1 MDEASGKPYWHDGK
15 TTTWDDPTSKKR
27 PAPDAEQPPVKMRK
41 QSGYVFFQS
50 QHREAASAAVD
61 IDPDTNTLGARE
73 RNQAVMRKLAEMW
86 GALDD
91 AAKQKW
97 SDDAPRVP
105 VKERK
110 PKAKVVKEAK
120 PAAKAKEAVSGI
132 VDALSP
138 AKTARAP
145 EEEVSFNVEQAPLA
159 AGEEPLPIE
168 LLDKPYLKT
177 NGNLKVGQLRK
188 YLARKM
194 RLRSEELELLCD
206 GEELS
211 GEHALRF
218 VKGTVWTKPSEL
230 VIQFR
235 RAAGDA

>member
-1 MDEASGKPYWHDGK
+1 MTSDG
-15 TTTWDDPTSKKR
+15 
-27 PAPDAEQPPVKMRK
+27 PDAKK
-41 QSGYVFFQS
+41 QKSDDDWRRTSFKIADVNPHLVCALCGGYFRDCHTITECLHSFCQVCILAHLRQNKNS
-50 QHREAASAAVD
+50 CPRCGVDLGPHPMTAVLHDRQLQAIVDKIFPEFED
-61 IDPDTNTLGARE
+61 IDRQAR
-73 RNQAVMRKLAEMW
+73 QARRSLEAPP
-86 GALDD
+86 
-91 AAKQKW
+91 
-97 SDDAPRVP
+97 SAPRARP
-105 VKERK
+105 R
-110 PKAKVVKEAK
+110 A
-120 PAAKAKEAVSGI
+120 
-132 VDALSP
+132 

-145 EEEVSFNVEQAPLA
+145 EEEVSFKVEQAPLA

>member
-1 MDEASGKPYWHDGK
+1 MIAKRGKRGGP
-15 TTTWDDPTSKKR
+15 SRRRRRR
-27 PAPDAEQPPVKMRK
+27 PR
-41 QSGYVFFQS
+41 
-50 QHREAASAAVD
+50 AA
-61 IDPDTNTLGARE
+61 ARG
-73 RNQAVMRKLAEMW
+73 Q
-86 GALDD
+86 D
-91 AAKQKW
+91 
-97 SDDAPRVP
+97 
-105 VKERK
+105 
-110 PKAKVVKEAK
+110 
-120 PAAKAKEAVSGI
+120 
-132 VDALSP
+132 
-138 AKTARAP
+138 ARAP
-145 EEEVSFNVEQAPLA
+145 EEEVSFKVEQAPLA

-235 RAAGDA
+235 RAAGDAQLHLLQV

>member
-1 MDEASGKPYWHDGK
+1 M
-15 TTTWDDPTSKKR
+15 
-27 PAPDAEQPPVKMRK
+27 
-41 QSGYVFFQS
+41 
-50 QHREAASAAVD
+50 
-61 IDPDTNTLGARE
+61 
-73 RNQAVMRKLAEMW
+73 
-86 GALDD
+86 
-91 AAKQKW
+91 
-97 SDDAPRVP
+97 
-105 VKERK
+105 
-110 PKAKVVKEAK
+110 
-120 PAAKAKEAVSGI
+120 
-132 VDALSP
+132 SP

-145 EEEVSFNVEQAPLA
+145 EEEVSFKVEQAPLA
-159 AGEEPLPIE
+159 AGEEPLPLE
-168 LLDKPYLKT
+168 LLDKPYLTT